1 VSTER
6 VTVELS
12 IPFAAALDRIAD
24 RYAITPSTA
33 LILAISATH
42 ALLMKSPAT
51 DTPPARL
58 QPEARVALEILA
70 GAHQDAHAE
79 LAARA
84 RRNLTRRMLEE
95 APEPPEKPYKVER
108 VPPGARDVQYGLQP
122 DLRDERERRGRG

>member
-1 VSTER
+1 MSER
-6 VTVELS
+6 VSVELS
-12 IPFAAALDRIAD
+12 IPFAAAIDRIAD

-33 LILAISATH
+33 ILLSISAAH
-42 ALLMKSPAT
+42 ALLMKLPAT

-58 QPEARVALEILA
+58 QPEARFALEILA
-70 GAHQDAHAE
+70 AAHQDAHAE

-95 APEPPEKPYKVER
+95 ESPEASEKPYKVER

-122 DLRDERERRGRG
+122 DLRDERERRGRR